1 MEIGRR
7 SLLSFGAVHFGMGLI
22 RATFQADGNI
32 LLEMKLLRIWVSG
45 EARWSA
51 TIFINL
57 TGIPSGPQEQS
68 ERSFFSW
75 RSTWPQDTGLRTKVP
90 ALLYL

>member
-7 SLLSFGAVHFGMGLI
+7 SLLSFGAERFGMALM

-45 EARWSA
+45 EAR
-51 TIFINL
+51 
-57 TGIPSGPQEQS
+57 
-68 ERSFFSW
+68 
-75 RSTWPQDTGLRTKVP
+75 
-90 ALLYL
+90 